1 MIKHIVLVGG
11 GHAHAGVLR
20 LQAENRLIGAQIT
33 VISPSKFAA
42 YSGML
47 PGWMAGHYTWQ
58 EICLNFEA
66 LAAKAGARFIEGTVQ
81 SLDLAAKQLHLHDGT
96 VVAFD
101 VLSLNIGSTH
111 RPPVQGDVSAVLP
124 LRPLGD
130 LMARTQEFVE
140 QYRQTQALLSV
151 MVVGAGGAGFE
162 MALAVQHSLKKAYP
176 GRELRVSIVT
186 DGSAPLPTHSKAV
199 QRMAANVLHEHG
211 VELMTNTVV
220 EKIEGHHVYLRTN
233 ALRPAPE
240 QRALPPLP
248 SAGEGWGEGAL
259 ASTATTITHYAEKII
274 WAGGAQPHLW
284 PQQSGLAL
292 DARGFIEVNAALQS
306 TSHPFVFASGDCAG
320 FDPPL
325 PKAGVYPVRQ
335 GPLLTRNL
343 AAAASDTPLSHYTPQ
358 RHALGLFATGPK
370 HAIASYGPLA
380 LSGEWVWRWKDR
392 IDRAFI
398 QKHSA

>member
-1 MIKHIVLVGG
+1 MTAHIVLVGG

-20 LQAENRLIGAQIT
+20 LQAENRLIGAQLT
-33 VISPSKFAA
+33 VISPSRFAA

-47 PGWMAGHYTWQ
+47 PGWMAGHYAWQ
-58 EICLNFEA
+58 EICLDFQA
-66 LAAKAGARFIEGTVQ
+66 LATKAGARFLEGSVQ

-96 VVAFD
+96 VIRFD

-111 RPPVQGDVSAVLP
+111 RPPVSADASAVLP

-130 LMARTQEFVE
+130 LMPRTREFVE
-140 QYRQTQALLSV
+140 KYQQTQALLSV

-162 MALAVQHSLKKAYP
+162 MALAMQHSLKKAYP

-186 DGSAPLPTHSKAV
+186 DGTAPLPTHSKAV
-199 QRMAANVLHEHG
+199 QRMAATVLRERG
-211 VELMTNTVV
+211 VELVTDSVV
-220 EKIEGHHVYLRTN
+220 ENIEGHHITLRQGSG
-233 ALRPAPE
+233 AA
-240 QRALPPLP
+240 QS
-248 SAGEGWGEGAL
+248 SAAQ
-259 ASTATTITHYAEKII
+259 YVEKII

-284 PQQSGLAL
+284 PQQSCLAL

-325 PKAGVYPVRQ
+325 PKAGVYPVKQ
-335 GPLLTRNL
+335 GPLLARNL
-343 AAAASDTPLSHYTPQ
+343 AAAANGAPFARYTPQ
-358 RHALGLFATGPK
+358 RRALGLFATGPK
-370 HAIASYGPLA
+370 HAIASYGSLA

-392 IDRAFI
+392 IDRGFI
-398 QKHSA
+398 QKHSV

>member
-1 MIKHIVLVGG
+1 MTAHIVLVGG

-20 LQAENRLIGAQIT
+20 LQAESRLIGAQLT
-33 VISPSKFAA
+33 VISPSRLAA

-58 EICLNFEA
+58 EICLDFQA
-66 LAAKAGARFIEGTVQ
+66 LATKAGAQFVEGSVR
-81 SLDLAAKQLHLHDGT
+81 SLDLEAKQLHLQDGT
-96 VVAFD
+96 VMRFD

-111 RPPVQGDVSAVLP
+111 RPPVSADASAVLP

-130 LMARTQEFVE
+130 LMPRTREFVE

-162 MALAVQHSLKKAYP
+162 MALAMQHSLKKAYP

-186 DGSAPLPTHSKAV
+186 DGTAPLPTHSKAV
-199 QRMAANVLHEHG
+199 QRMAANILRERG
-211 VELMTNTVV
+211 VELIKDTVV
-220 EKIEGHHVYLRTN
+220 ENIEGHHITLRQGSGS
-233 ALRPAPE
+233 A
-240 QRALPPLP
+240 QR
-248 SAGEGWGEGAL
+248 SSVE
-259 ASTATTITHYAEKII
+259 YVEKII

-292 DARGFIEVNAALQS
+292 DARSFIEVNAALQS

-335 GPLLTRNL
+335 GPLLAGNL
-343 AAAASDTPLSHYTPQ
+343 AAAVSGAPLGPYVPQ
-358 RHALGLFATGPK
+358 RRALGLFATGPK
-370 HAIASYGPLA
+370 HAIASYGPFA
-380 LSGEWVWRWKDR
+380 FSGAWVWRWKNR
-392 IDRAFI
+392 IDARFI
-398 QKHSA
+398 RNHSFKAE

>member
-1 MIKHIVLVGG
+1 VTKHIVLVGG

-20 LQAENRLIGAQIT
+20 LQAQRRLIDAQIT

-66 LAAKAGARFIEGTVQ
+66 LAAKAGARFIEGAVQ
-81 SLDLAAKQLHLHDGT
+81 SLDLAGKQLHLHDGT

-111 RPPVQGDVSAVLP
+111 RPPVSGDASAVLP

-130 LMARTQEFVE
+130 LVARTREFVE

-162 MALAVQHSLKKAYP
+162 MALAMQHSLKKAYP
-176 GRELRVSIVT
+176 GRELRISVVT
-186 DGSAPLPTHSKAV
+186 DGTAPMPTHTKAV
-199 QRMAANVLHEHG
+199 QRMAANVLRERG
-211 VELMTNTVV
+211 VELITETVV
-220 EKIEGHHVYLRTN
+220 EKIDGHHITLLQSN
-233 ALRPAPE
+233 
-240 QRALPPLP
+240 
-248 SAGEGWGEGAL
+248 GA
-259 ASTATTITHYAEKII
+259 AQKISVQYAEKII
-274 WAGGAQPHLW
+274 WAGGAQPHMW

-292 DARGFIEVNAALQS
+292 DARGFVEVSSTLQS

-325 PKAGVYPVRQ
+325 PKAGVYPVKQ
-335 GPLLTRNL
+335 GPLLARNL
-343 AAAASDTPLSHYTPQ
+343 AAAASGASLAHYAPQ
-358 RHALGLFATGPK
+358 PRALGLFATGPK
-370 HAIASYGPLA
+370 HAIASYGPIA

-392 IDRAFI
+392 IDRGFI